1 MPSAACCSAT
11 SRKNTKSKATRS
23 SKKSTPSCHKPNA
36 ANAASPAANPTP
48 QAIAKGEADINQCP
62 PGGQEGVE
70 KLAELLG
77 VEPKPLNADNGAET
91 PPQVAFIIEDWCIG
105 CTKCIKACPVDAILG
120 SNQKM
125 HTIIS
130 DECTGCRL
138 CVDPCPVNCIIMKPR
153 DQKWNWDKPQDPNH
167 PT

>member
-1 MPSAACCSAT
+1 M
-11 SRKNTKSKATRS
+11 
-23 SKKSTPSCHKPNA
+23 
-36 ANAASPAANPTP
+36 
-48 QAIAKGEADINQCP
+48 
-62 PGGQEGVE
+62 
-70 KLAELLG
+70 
-77 VEPKPLNADNGAET
+77 
-91 PPQVAFIIEDWCIG
+91 AFIIEDWCIG

>member
-1 MPSAACCSAT
+1 MPSC
-11 SRKNTKSKATRS
+11 RR
-23 SKKSTPSCHKPNA
+23 PNA

-48 QAIAKGEADINQCP
+48 KPLPKAKQTSTNARPAAKKASKKI
-62 PGGQEGVE
+62 
-70 KLAELLG
+70 AELLG
-77 VEPKPLNADNGAET
+77 IEPKPLNADNGEEA

-153 DQKWNWDKPQDPNH
+153 DEPWNWDKPQNPQQPQTPPPAPQPPQ
-167 PT
+167 PTES